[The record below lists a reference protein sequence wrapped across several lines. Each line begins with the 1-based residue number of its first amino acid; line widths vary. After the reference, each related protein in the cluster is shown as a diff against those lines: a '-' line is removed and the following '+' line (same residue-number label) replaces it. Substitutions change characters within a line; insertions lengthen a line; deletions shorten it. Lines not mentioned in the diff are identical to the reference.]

1 MAFRRNF
8 QPAVANSANVK
19 AILHNS
25 PIDDGTAMAN
35 QIAERDLRF
44 WIPHAA
50 PLLPQGVK
58 RIKTLEELFAL
69 PKAHIGI
76 VLATV
81 LKIYRQKRKINGKR
95 YTNVSLKLK
104 LGAWQRIIRGFFPG
118 AVQ

>member
-1 MAFRRNF
+1 MVSLIYTPNKGEEGGYKTGDNIFFCYTLYFYHQVEFQFISVMAFRRNF

-58 RIKTLEELFAL
+58 RIKTLETWVFLF
-69 PKAHIGI
+69 I
-76 VLATV
+76 
-81 LKIYRQKRKINGKR
+81 
-95 YTNVSLKLK
+95 
-104 LGAWQRIIRGFFPG
+104 
-118 AVQ
+118 